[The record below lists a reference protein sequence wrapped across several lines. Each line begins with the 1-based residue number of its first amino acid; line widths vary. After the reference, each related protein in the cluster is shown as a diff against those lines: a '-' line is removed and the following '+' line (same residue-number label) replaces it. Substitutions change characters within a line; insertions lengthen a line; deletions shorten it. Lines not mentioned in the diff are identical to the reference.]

1 MFTPY
6 VNRWASRFGFAFA
19 LVAFL
24 GLGLTLMPAPAK
36 AAGLALEQC
45 TGLHSATWSPGVTNI
60 PGPHTV
66 TTTSNWQCTGL
77 GGLLTPASSINQF
90 QATFACSGLLA
101 PVNNL
106 VWTINWHDSSI
117 VLPPRSTFSFNVT
130 VQAVNGN
137 LVITSNNG
145 RITDGRFAGNPA
157 VATFTLLGLA
167 GLLNNQCNTP
177 TGLTGAGGPTT
188 LTIL

>member
-1 MFTPY
+1 MFTLY

-24 GLGLTLMPAPAK
+24 GLGLTLMPATAK
-36 AAGLALEQC
+36 AADPALVQC
-45 TGLHSATWSPGVTNI
+45 TGLHSATWSPGVTNTAA
-60 PGPHTV
+60 PHTV
-66 TTTSNWQCTGL
+66 TTTSEWECAGL
-77 GGLLTPASSINQF
+77 SVPTTASSTNQF

-106 VWTINWHDSSI
+106 VWTINWDDSA
-117 VLPPRSTFSFNVT
+117 LPATSTFSFNVT
-130 VQAVNGN
+130 VEAVDGN

-145 RITDGRFAGNPA
+145 SITAGRYAGKSA
-157 VATFTLLGLA
+157 VATFTLLGLQ

-177 TGLTGAGGPTT
+177 GGLTSAGGPTT
-188 LTIL
+188 LTILGD